1 MKSTAYNNNQIHNQ
15 NSNIKQQ
22 NIKKIYNIQSTTQIK
37 SYLLNENINS
47 LKTII
52 LFILSAIKQF
62 PKNISL
68 FYEILL
74 QLIDKI
80 NVSVDYQN
88 IKWDPSDKSLITNLF
103 EDYSNEIEI
112 INKNFDNIFSDELIN
127 YYLISI
133 SKHNITIFIFC
144 LMTAFTYISFDIE
157 KSKNSK
163 KEIYHLL
170 QKIRNKYICRDL
182 NRILCPGCSLNCITK
197 VIVYINRFISNKSSS
212 QDNINNLGYTKEEE
226 VKNQEEIISTLN
238 MLNSKVI
245 IIKNGIDF
253 IEQLIQ
259 EEKINREKVIK
270 EMNALINQYQK

>member
-1 MKSTAYNNNQIHNQ
+1 MKTTVYNNNQIHNQ
-15 NSNIKQQ
+15 NSNTKTQ
-22 NIKKIYNIQSTTQIK
+22 NFKKIYNIQTTTQIK

-80 NVSVDYQN
+80 NVSPDNQS
-88 IKWDPSDKSLITNLF
+88 IKCEPGDKNLISSLF

-144 LMTAFTYISFDIE
+144 VMTAFTYISFDIE

-170 QKIRNKYICRDL
+170 QKIKNKYICKDL

-197 VIVYINRFISNKSSS
+197 VILYINRFISNKSSS
-212 QDNINNLGYTKEEE
+212 QENINNLNFYKEEE
-226 VKNQEEIISTLN
+226 LKNQEEICSTLN
-238 MLNSKVI
+238 MLNRKVI

-259 EEKINREKVIK
+259 EEKIYREKVTK
-270 EMNALINQYQK
+270 EMNELINQYNK